1 MRSFWSFLCLT
12 VLMLSCSNDLKTV
25 QQLTFKDKY
34 PDEAAKDVELTYS
47 DGGVLVAVIHAK
59 SLHRYYGDNPYFDF
73 PNGLKLYSYDKQGN
87 LSMELTCKY
96 AISYENTSVIEAKNN
111 VVITDLE
118 KNDVLETE
126 HIVWDQRKKRIY
138 SNSFVKQT
146 KADGSV
152 SFGDG
157 FDADESFSKY
167 SIRNPRAEVITND
180 F

>member
-1 MRSFWSFLCLT
+1 MRSFGVFLCLIA
-12 VLMLSCSNDLKTV
+12 LMLSCSNDLKTV

-59 SLHRYYGDNPYFDF
+59 SLHRYYGESPYFDF
-73 PNGLKLYSYDKQGN
+73 PNGLKLYSYNKKGN
-87 LSMELTCKY
+87 LSMELTCNY
-96 AISYENTSVIEAKNN
+96 AVSYENTSLIEAKNN
-111 VVITDLE
+111 VVIHDLV
-118 KNDVLETE
+118 KNDILETE
-126 HIVWDQRKKRIY
+126 HIVWDQKGKRIY
-138 SNSFVKQT
+138 SNCFVKQT
-146 KADGSV
+146 KPDGSV

-167 SIRNPRAEVITND
+167 SIRNPKAEIITND